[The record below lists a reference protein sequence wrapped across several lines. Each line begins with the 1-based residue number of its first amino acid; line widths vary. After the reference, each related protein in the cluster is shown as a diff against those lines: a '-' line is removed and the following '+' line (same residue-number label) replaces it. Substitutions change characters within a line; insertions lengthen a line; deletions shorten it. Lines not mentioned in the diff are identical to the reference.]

1 MESLCCH
8 SPRKRGIQYSAAP
21 GVTGSP
27 AFAGDDSGEMVMAR
41 RFHSTGN
48 RSSCGYGVKGWA
60 LAHTGRIAEGIEEFS
75 QGIALSRRIMGQV
88 AIP

>member
-1 MESLCCH
+1 
-8 SPRKRGIQYSAAP
+8 
-21 GVTGSP
+21 
-27 AFAGDDSGEMVMAR
+27 MVMAR